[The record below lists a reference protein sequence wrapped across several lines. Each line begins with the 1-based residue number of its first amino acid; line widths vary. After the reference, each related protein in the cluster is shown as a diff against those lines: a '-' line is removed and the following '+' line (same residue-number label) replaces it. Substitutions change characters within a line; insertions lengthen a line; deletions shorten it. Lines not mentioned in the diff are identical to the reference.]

1 MECWMTHGG
10 RSKDHFV
17 NSGNFF
23 SFFSRILLACGDL
36 FEFFW
41 RKPSTKISVIGDLIR
56 QTHLVAKVE
65 NERVNYTK

>member
-36 FEFFW
+36 FEIFW
-41 RKPSTKISVIGDLIR
+41 KKTNAKISVIGDLIR

>member
-1 MECWMTHGG
+1 MTHGG

-23 SFFSRILLACGDL
+23 SFLTYFISMWRLVRIFLK
-36 FEFFW
+36 
-41 RKPSTKISVIGDLIR
+41 KPNAKISVIGDLIR

>member
-23 SFFSRILLACGDL
+23 FFLYTYFFSM
-36 FEFFW
+36 W
-41 RKPSTKISVIGDLIR
+41 RLVRNFLKKTIAKISVIGDLIR